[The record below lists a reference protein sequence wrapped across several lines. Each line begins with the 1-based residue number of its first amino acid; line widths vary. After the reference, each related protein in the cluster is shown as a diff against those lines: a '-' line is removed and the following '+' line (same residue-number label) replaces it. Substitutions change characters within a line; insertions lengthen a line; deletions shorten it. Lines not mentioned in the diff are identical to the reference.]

1 MYVLQNYKIL
11 YFYISLQAHI
21 ISIYDFGTET
31 ISVQDFATNIIKTFC
46 KSMIPVRICTDF
58 CVDSESAIKTR
69 FKAFFK
75 N

>member
-1 MYVLQNYKIL
+1 MSKPPIHDIGTKIL
-11 YFYISLQAHI
+11 F
-21 ISIYDFGTET
+21 ET
-31 ISVQDFATNIIKTFC
+31 CFAAKMLLSFC